1 MTGPSKCPQR
11 GFGRKR
17 EGGPIDD
24 VSESAQNPSVVFDGP
39 WEGEPSTHTASL
51 RYDSPDALFREE
63 YERLSRAL
71 TLVTGDV
78 RLAEEAVQEAFARLC
93 LNWAR
98 VSEYEGQA
106 AWVRRVAV
114 NYARDHHRSFLRK
127 ARFLL
132 RLADSAPAMEPAPS
146 MDPRVAEAIRRL
158 PLKQRTAAALFYL
171 ADLSLADVAGAMSI
185 SEGAVKRH
193 LSRARDGLRTIL
205 EERS

>member
-1 MTGPSKCPQR
+1 MVRSNVK
-11 GFGRKR
+11 
-17 EGGPIDD
+17 GGLHLDD
-24 VSESAQNPSVVFDGP
+24 MSESAHNPTVGF
-39 WEGEPSTHTASL
+39 EGVASRGRSRARI

-63 YERLSRAL
+63 YERLGRAL
-71 TLVTGDV
+71 TLITGDV
-78 RLAEEAVQEAFARLC
+78 HLAEEAVQEAFARLC

-98 VSEYEGQA
+98 VSEYEDQP

-114 NYARDHHRSFLRK
+114 NRARDHHRFLLRK

-132 RLADSAPAMEPAPS
+132 RLADSAPAMEPASS

-158 PLKQRTAAALFYL
+158 PLKQRTAVALFYL

-193 LSRARDGLRTIL
+193 LSRARDSLRTML

>member
-1 MTGPSKCPQR
+1 MN
-11 GFGRKR
+11 
-17 EGGPIDD
+17 EL
-24 VSESAQNPSVVFDGP
+24 AQNLSAVSDGP
-39 WEGEPSTHTASL
+39 RQGRRSARATSL

-63 YERLSRAL
+63 YQRLSRVL

-78 RLAEEAVQEAFARLC
+78 HLAEEAVQEAFARLC

-98 VSEYEGQA
+98 VSEYEDQA

-114 NYARDHHRSFLRK
+114 NYARDHHRSLLRK

-132 RLADSAPAMEPAPS
+132 RLADSSPVMEPAPS

-193 LSRARDGLRTIL
+193 LSRARDGLHTIL

>member
-1 MTGPSKCPQR
+1 MNEFAQNLSVVSDDP
-11 GFGRKR
+11 R
-17 EGGPIDD
+17 EGRR
-24 VSESAQNPSVVFDGP
+24 SA
-39 WEGEPSTHTASL
+39 HTTFL

-71 TLVTGDV
+71 TLITGDV
-78 RLAEEAVQEAFARLC
+78 HLAEEAVQEAFARLC

-98 VSEYEGQA
+98 VSKYEDQA

-114 NYARDHHRSFLRK
+114 NRARDHHRSLLRR
-127 ARFLL
+127 ARLLL
-132 RLADSAPAMEPAPS
+132 RLADSAPALEPAPS
-146 MDPRVAEAIRRL
+146 MDPRVAEAIRKL
-158 PLKQRTAAALFYL
+158 PLKQRTAVALFYL